1 VTTTAATPFAARVDD
16 AIRQAQTVLALSPEG
31 LTPDAVSGLNEM
43 LRRFRET
50 VVEPE
55 MARTVSAER
64 PISLAMTVTEAEAHA
79 AVCGAASR
87 GTVIVSPTPVQAA
100 ALGVLSLRLR
110 SQIDQHAAR
119 TVAVPPAADA
129 ALSSGDAA

>member
-1 VTTTAATPFAARVDD
+1 MTTTPEPFATRVDH
-16 AIRQAQTVLALSPEG
+16 ALRNAQTALSLSPDG
-31 LTPDAVSGLNEM
+31 LDAAGVASLNEM
-43 LRRFRET
+43 LRRFRED

-55 MARTVSAER
+55 KSRTVSAER
-64 PISLAMTVTEAEAHA
+64 PIALAMTVCEAEAHA